1 MAAKIDQK
9 CIENGTDFVEIDIAR
24 ECIDPA
30 VGSVINN
37 ILFGYR
43 FDKVCWF
50 VYIGKLKIIIKYSTT
65 NINLSQRV
73 FNLPTIFDF
82 LFLKGLLNDF
92 LVLKFSKESLFVLG
106 KNT

>member
-9 CIENGTDFVEIDIAR
+9 CNENDTDYVEMDLAC

-43 FDKVCWF
+43 FDKVF
-50 VYIGKLKIIIKYSTT
+50 RFSK
-65 NINLSQRV
+65 NLS
-73 FNLPTIFDF
+73 
-82 LFLKGLLNDF
+82 
-92 LVLKFSKESLFVLG
+92 FVLG
-106 KNT
+106 KNTIKFISYQIYIRTRI